1 MKKSIVFGVCTLLF
15 VLFIGAFTPVS
26 AKNKYNKN
34 IPDDALKFNGHYY
47 YYYNE
52 SVTWEEAKEK
62 CEALGGHLVVFT
74 NENEEKAVW
83 DYIEKK
89 DTPAWIGLYNAG
101 AVDVIFGTVED
112 DWKWV
117 TGEKVKYTNW
127 ADKQPD
133 HEGHFIQNTYDMYAA
148 IGKGEDVCNAEL
160 AVETKTPT
168 WGDFDNAYSLSKE
181 SVKGYVCEWDIYE
194 IKVEVKEISV
204 KKGKKTAIT
213 YTIYDK
219 AGNKKVKDATAYLKS
234 SNKKIAKVLKS
245 GRIKGVAAGNATI
258 TLKYKG
264 AKAKVKVTVTTKSS
278 KKK

>member
-52 SVTWEEAKEK
+52 QVTWEEAKAA
-62 CEALGGHLVVFT
+62 CEALGGHLVVFA
-74 NENEEKAVW
+74 NKEEEDAVW
-83 DYIEKK
+83 QYIKK
-89 DTPAWIGLYNAG
+89 DKAEIWMGLYN
-101 AVDVIFGTVED
+101 VELPD
-112 DWKWV
+112 RVYMKMLDYTWKSV
-117 TGEKVKYTNW
+117 TGEKIKYQNW
-127 ADKQPD
+127 SQAQPD
-133 HEGHFIQNTYDMYAA
+133 GLYHFFSDTFDTYATFGD
-148 IGKGEDVCNAEL
+148 GETVSDFQL
-160 AVETKTPT
+160 DAVTPS
-168 WGDFDNAYSLSKE
+168 WGDRDSEFKT
-181 SVKGYVCEWDIYE
+181 GYVCEWDIYE

-264 AKAKVKVTVTTKSS
+264 ATAKVKVTVTTKSS